1 MLVIKSYEL
10 VAMVC
15 CFVYEA
21 VMYGVHVC
29 LFSFITGAP
38 HTSQHPWPATS
49 APGGGA
55 VLPCRFHIEV
65 PNAETAIS
73 VAKVLEDAC
82 HPVLHVVVNEQ
93 MDKPSTPMKN
103 RGPTHTQYS
112 PD

>member
-1 MLVIKSYEL
+1 
-10 VAMVC
+10 MV
-15 CFVYEA
+15 Y
-21 VMYGVHVC
+21 MYV
-29 LFSFITGAP
+29 FSVSLQGLL
-38 HTSQHPWPATS
+38 TSQHPWPATS

-73 VAKVLEDAC
+73 VAKVLEGAR

-93 MDKPSTPMKN
+93 MDKPSTPMKS

-112 PD
+112 PDWKAMTP